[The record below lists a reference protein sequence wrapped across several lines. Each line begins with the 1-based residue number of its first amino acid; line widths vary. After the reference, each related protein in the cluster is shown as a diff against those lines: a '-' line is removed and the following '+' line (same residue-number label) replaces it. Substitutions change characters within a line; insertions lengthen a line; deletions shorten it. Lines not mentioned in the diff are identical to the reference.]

1 MLVLLAITLVVI
13 IVLGYYRSKA
23 TQSQDNAEKAF
34 WEKELAAGNTRR
46 QDLEKLDYI
55 TIPLEQFPLGL
66 NTDAEK
72 ELVALSK
79 ERIKNFQGLSNTE
92 LKLQYGTANLDEL
105 STYESNFIRLQQVV
119 LEYAKELCTADRR
132 ADAIHILEFM
142 LQNGGDISGLYLE
155 LATLYQQEGC
165 EEKVQ
170 HLFTTIDQN
179 FAQGPNQS
187 TAKRLK
193 TQLEK
198 YTIAKENMGEDL
210 TL

>member
-13 IVLGYYRSKA
+13 IVLGYYRSKV

-66 NTDAEK
+66 NTNAEK

-105 STYESNFIRLQQVV
+105 SSYESNFIRLQQVV

>member
-13 IVLGYYRSKA
+13 IVLGYYRSKV

-105 STYESNFIRLQQVV
+105 SSYESNFIRLQQVV

-142 LQNGGDISGLYLE
+142 LQNGGDTSGLYLE

>member
-13 IVLGYYRSKA
+13 IVLGYYRSKV

-105 STYESNFIRLQQVV
+105 SSYESNFIRLQQVV

-155 LATLYQQEGC
+155 LATLYQQEGY

>member
-13 IVLGYYRSKA
+13 IVLGYYRSKV

-105 STYESNFIRLQQVV
+105 SSYESNFIRLQQVV

-179 FAQGPNQS
+179 FAQGSNQS

>member
-1 MLVLLAITLVVI
+1 MLVLLAITLGVI
-13 IVLGYYRSKA
+13 IVLGYYRSKV

-105 STYESNFIRLQQVV
+105 SSYESNFIRLQQVV

>member
-13 IVLGYYRSKA
+13 IVLGYYRSKV

-105 STYESNFIRLQQVV
+105 SSYESNFIRLQQVV

-155 LATLYQQEGC
+155 VATLYQQEGC

>member
-13 IVLGYYRSKA
+13 IVLGYYRSKV

-34 WEKELAAGNTRR
+34 WEKELATGNTRR

-105 STYESNFIRLQQVV
+105 SSYESNFIRLQQVV

>member
-13 IVLGYYRSKA
+13 IVLGYYRSKV

-105 STYESNFIRLQQVV
+105 SSYESNFIRLQQVV

-179 FAQGPNQS
+179 FAQGPDQS

>member
-13 IVLGYYRSKA
+13 IVLGYYRSKV

-105 STYESNFIRLQQVV
+105 SSYESNFIRLQQVV

-198 YTIAKENMGEDL
+198 YTIATENMGEDL

>member
-13 IVLGYYRSKA
+13 IVLGYYRSKV

-105 STYESNFIRLQQVV
+105 SSYESNFIRLQQVV

>member
-13 IVLGYYRSKA
+13 IVLGYYRSKV

-105 STYESNFIRLQQVV
+105 SSYESNFIRLQQVV

-198 YTIAKENMGEDL
+198 YTIDKENMGEDL

>member
-13 IVLGYYRSKA
+13 IVLGYYRSKV

-79 ERIKNFQGLSNTE
+79 ARIKNFQGLSNTE

-105 STYESNFIRLQQVV
+105 SSYESNFIRLQQVV

>member
-13 IVLGYYRSKA
+13 IVLGYYRSKV

-105 STYESNFIRLQQVV
+105 SSYESNFIRLQQVV

-132 ADAIHILEFM
+132 ADAIHILAFM

>member
-13 IVLGYYRSKA
+13 IVLGSYRSKV

-105 STYESNFIRLQQVV
+105 SSYESNFIRLQQVV

-179 FAQGPNQS
+179 FAQGPDQS

>member
-13 IVLGYYRSKA
+13 IVLGYYRSKV

-79 ERIKNFQGLSNTE
+79 ERIKNFQGLSTTE

-105 STYESNFIRLQQVV
+105 SSYESNFIRLQQVV

>member
-13 IVLGYYRSKA
+13 IVLGYYRSKV

-79 ERIKNFQGLSNTE
+79 ARIKNFQGLSNTE

-105 STYESNFIRLQQVV
+105 SSYESNFIRLQQVV

-170 HLFTTIDQN
+170 HLFTTIDHN

>member
-13 IVLGYYRSKA
+13 IVLGYYRSKV

-92 LKLQYGTANLDEL
+92 LKLQYGTANLEEL
-105 STYESNFIRLQQVV
+105 SSYESNFIRLQQVV
-119 LEYAKELCTADRR
+119 LEYAKELCTAGRR

>member
-13 IVLGYYRSKA
+13 IVLGYYRSKV

-105 STYESNFIRLQQVV
+105 SSYESNFIRLQQVV

-187 TAKRLK
+187 TAKLLK

>member
-13 IVLGYYRSKA
+13 IVLGYYRSKV

-105 STYESNFIRLQQVV
+105 SSYESNFIRLQQVV

-165 EEKVQ
+165 KEKVQ

>member
-13 IVLGYYRSKA
+13 IVLGYYRSKV

-105 STYESNFIRLQQVV
+105 SSYESNFIRLQQVV

-132 ADAIHILEFM
+132 ADASHILEFM
-142 LQNGGDISGLYLE
+142 LQNGGDIWSLPPSTSRRAARKRCNISSQPLTK
-155 LATLYQQEGC
+155 TLP
-165 EEKVQ
+165 KVPTNPQ
-170 HLFTTIDQN
+170 
-179 FAQGPNQS
+179 PNDS
-187 TAKRLK
+187 RL
-193 TQLEK
+193 
-198 YTIAKENMGEDL
+198 N
-210 TL
+210 

>member
-13 IVLGYYRSKA
+13 IVLGYYRSKV

-79 ERIKNFQGLSNTE
+79 ERIKNLQGLSNTE

-105 STYESNFIRLQQVV
+105 SSYESNFIRLQQVV

>member
-1 MLVLLAITLVVI
+1 MLVLLEITLVVI
-13 IVLGYYRSKA
+13 IVLGYYRSKV

-105 STYESNFIRLQQVV
+105 SSYESNFIRLQQVV

>member
-13 IVLGYYRSKA
+13 IVLGYYRSKV

-105 STYESNFIRLQQVV
+105 SSYESNFIRLQQVV

-193 TQLEK
+193 IQLEK

>member
-13 IVLGYYRSKA
+13 IVLGYYRSKV

>member
-105 STYESNFIRLQQVV
+105 SSYESNFIRLQQVV

>member
-13 IVLGYYRSKA
+13 IVLGYYRSKV

-79 ERIKNFQGLSNTE
+79 ERIKNVQGLSNTE

-105 STYESNFIRLQQVV
+105 SSYESNFIRLQQVV

-179 FAQGPNQS
+179 FAQGPDQS

>member
-1 MLVLLAITLVVI
+1 MGKPT
-13 IVLGYYRSKA
+13 G
-23 TQSQDNAEKAF
+23 F
-34 WEKELAAGNTRR
+34 
-46 QDLEKLDYI
+46 LEYQRENKPALD
-55 TIPLEQFPLGL
+55 P
-66 NTDAEK
+66 
-72 ELVALSK
+72 K

-105 STYESNFIRLQQVV
+105 SSYESNFIRLQQVV

>member
-13 IVLGYYRSKA
+13 IVLGYYRSKV

-34 WEKELAAGNTRR
+34 WENELAAGNTRR

-105 STYESNFIRLQQVV
+105 SSYESNFIRLQQVV

-142 LQNGGDISGLYLE
+142 LQNGADISGLYLE

>member
-13 IVLGYYRSKA
+13 IVLGYYRSKV

-55 TIPLEQFPLGL
+55 TIPLEHFPLGL

-105 STYESNFIRLQQVV
+105 SSYESNFIRLQQVV

>member
-1 MLVLLAITLVVI
+1 MLVLLAITVVVI
-13 IVLGYYRSKA
+13 IVLGYYRSKV

-105 STYESNFIRLQQVV
+105 SSYESNFIRLQQVV

>member
-13 IVLGYYRSKA
+13 IVLGYYRSKV

-55 TIPLEQFPLGL
+55 TIPLEQLPLGL

-105 STYESNFIRLQQVV
+105 SSYESNFIRLQQVV

>member
-13 IVLGYYRSKA
+13 IVLGYYRSKV

-34 WEKELAAGNTRR
+34 WEKELAASNTRR

-105 STYESNFIRLQQVV
+105 SSYESNFIRLQQVV

>member
-13 IVLGYYRSKA
+13 IVLGYYRSKV

-105 STYESNFIRLQQVV
+105 SSYESNFIRLQQVV

-198 YTIAKENMGEDL
+198 YTIAKENMREDL